1 MINEIKNKI
10 HILHN
15 IYIKHKYFI
24 KKKSYSMD
32 GEDLF
37 ISDYFKDRKLG
48 FYVDVGCYHPLD
60 GNNTY
65 LLHKKGWKGI
75 NLDINKLSIELF
87 NVARKKDFNV
97 NVAVSNKSKRVKVY
111 YRKKINMLNTIDKKF
126 AKVNF
131 KKGFNTKT
139 IYSNSLDSILEKS
152 KYRNK
157 KIDFLNID
165 IEGNEINALK
175 SFNFTKYKPKLVC
188 IEIHNLK
195 TTKNNVSYYKESPIY
210 KFLNK
215 KSYKLLWN
223 NGFSFIFKNK

>member
-1 MINEIKNKI
+1 MYYRPKI
-10 HILHN
+10 
-15 IYIKHKYFI
+15 FFP
-24 KKKSYSMD
+24 KKTYSMY
-32 GEDLF
+32 GEDLIVKKF
-37 ISDYFKDRKLG
+37 FKDKQKG
-48 FYVDVGCYHPLD
+48 YYVDIGCYHPIE

-65 LLHKKGWKGI
+65 LLYKKGWNGI
-75 NLDINKLSIELF
+75 NIDINQLSIDLF
-87 NVARKKDFNV
+87 KKARADDLNI
-97 NVAVSNKSKRVKVY
+97 NIAISNKFKKVKLY

-175 SFNFTKYKPKLVC
+175 SFNFKKYKPKLVC

>member
-1 MINEIKNKI
+1 MYYRPKI
-10 HILHN
+10 
-15 IYIKHKYFI
+15 FFP
-24 KKKSYSMD
+24 KKTYSMY
-32 GEDLF
+32 GEDLIVKNF
-37 ISDYFKDRKLG
+37 FKDKQKG
-48 FYVDVGCYHPLD
+48 YYVDIGCYHPIE

-65 LLHKKGWKGI
+65 LLYKKGWNGI
-75 NLDINKLSIELF
+75 NIDINQLSIDLF
-87 NVARKKDFNV
+87 KKARADDLNI
-97 NVAVSNKSKRVKVY
+97 NIAISNKFKKVKLY

-223 NGFSFIFKNK
+223 NGFSFIFKNNKVIH

>member
-1 MINEIKNKI
+1 MYYRPKI
-10 HILHN
+10 FFP
-15 IYIKHKYFI
+15 KRT
-24 KKKSYSMD
+24 YSMF
-32 GEDLF
+32 GEDLIIKEF
-37 ISDYFKDRKLG
+37 FKKKKNG

>member
-1 MINEIKNKI
+1 MYYRPKI
-10 HILHN
+10 
-15 IYIKHKYFI
+15 FFP
-24 KKKSYSMD
+24 KKTYSMY
-32 GEDLF
+32 GEDLIVKKF
-37 ISDYFKDRKLG
+37 FKDKQKG
-48 FYVDVGCYHPLD
+48 YYVDIGCYHPIE

-65 LLHKKGWKGI
+65 LLYKKGWNGI
-75 NLDINKLSIELF
+75 NIDINQLSIDLF
-87 NVARKKDFNV
+87 KKARADDLNI
-97 NVAVSNKSKRVKVY
+97 NIAISNKFKKVKLY

-175 SFNFTKYKPKLVC
+175 SFNFKKYKPKLVC

-195 TTKNNVSYYKESPIY
+195 TTGNNVNYYKESPIY

>member
-1 MINEIKNKI
+1 MYYRPKI
-10 HILHN
+10 
-15 IYIKHKYFI
+15 FFP
-24 KKKSYSMD
+24 KKTYSMY
-32 GEDLF
+32 GEDLIVKNF
-37 ISDYFKDRKLG
+37 FKDKQKG
-48 FYVDVGCYHPLD
+48 YYVDIGCYHPIE

-65 LLHKKGWKGI
+65 LLYKKGWNGI
-75 NLDINKLSIELF
+75 NIDINQLSIDLF
-87 NVARKKDFNV
+87 KKARADDLNI
-97 NVAVSNKSKRVKVY
+97 NIAISNKFKKVKLY

-175 SFNFTKYKPKLVC
+175 SFNFKKYKPKLVC

-195 TTKNNVSYYKESPIY
+195 TTENNVNYYKESPIY

>member
-1 MINEIKNKI
+1 MYYRPKI
-10 HILHN
+10 
-15 IYIKHKYFI
+15 FFP
-24 KKKSYSMD
+24 KKTYSMY
-32 GEDLF
+32 GEDLIVKKF
-37 ISDYFKDRKLG
+37 FKDKQKG
-48 FYVDVGCYHPLD
+48 YYVDIGCYHPIE

-65 LLHKKGWKGI
+65 LLYKKGWNGI
-75 NLDINKLSIELF
+75 NIDINQLSIDLF
-87 NVARKKDFNV
+87 KKARADDLNI
-97 NVAVSNKSKRVKVY
+97 NIAISNKFKKVKLY

-175 SFNFTKYKPKLVC
+175 SFNFKKYKPKLVC

-195 TTKNNVSYYKESPIY
+195 TTGNNVNYYKESPIY

-215 KSYKLLWN
+215 KSYRLLWN

>member
-1 MINEIKNKI
+1 MLKKI
-10 HILHN
+10 LRKLYIIQN
-15 IYIKHKYFI
+15 IYIKHKFFI
-24 KKKSYSMD
+24 KKKSYAMD
-32 GEDLF
+32 NEDSVVLE
-37 ISDYFKDRKLG
+37 YFKDKRNG

>member
-1 MINEIKNKI
+1 MYYRPKI
-10 HILHN
+10 
-15 IYIKHKYFI
+15 FFP
-24 KKKSYSMD
+24 KKTYSMY
-32 GEDLF
+32 GEDLIVKKF
-37 ISDYFKDRKLG
+37 FKDKQKG
-48 FYVDVGCYHPLD
+48 YYVDIGCYHPIE

-65 LLHKKGWKGI
+65 LLYKKGWNGI
-75 NLDINKLSIELF
+75 NIDINQLSIDLF
-87 NVARKKDFNV
+87 KKARADDLNI
-97 NVAVSNKSKRVKVY
+97 NIAISNKFKKVKLY

-175 SFNFTKYKPKLVC
+175 SFNFKKYKPKLVC

-195 TTKNNVSYYKESPIY
+195 TTENNVNYYKESPIY